1 MDETNQKSAWSRNR
15 LLLRYEQT
23 NLSPGDGMYG
33 VVCVNATWGLV
44 VATRLSTLGRRD
56 PHEEKMS

>member
-23 NLSPGDGMYG
+23 NLSPGDCMYG
-33 VVCVNATWGLV
+33 VVCECCVGDGGCDKASIPHL
-44 VATRLSTLGRRD
+44 AEGRVMAR
-56 PHEEKMS
+56 K